1 MFMEQKI
8 LSGNIPQKDL
18 QIQHKLYQNPSCT
31 FCRNWHTLKFTQK
44 LKKSKHPKQY

>member
-31 FCRNWHTLKFTQK
+31 FCRNWHTNPKIHTETQEI
-44 LKKSKHPKQY
+44 